1 MNTGLPGKIFSAMQA
16 DIIRGVYP
24 IGARLPAERELSR
37 AYGASRFAVR
47 EAIAMLAQSG
57 LVETPPQSGTYV
69 RDFNRRGTLETLVQV
84 LRIRRSIDRETLDSL
99 LRFRFVTETEAAREA
114 ALRATEHEL
123 ALLKANLERK
133 QAHLED
139 IAVLAECDFEFHY
152 TVIEISGNVINRLV
166 FHSFRP
172 IYSFF
177 TEFFY
182 SLPGVP
188 AASLRLNARLL
199 GALSRR
205 DPEAARRAMGAI
217 LKHGERKVY
226 DAVRDGESVVIP

>member
-57 LVETPPQSGTYV
+57 LVETHPQSGTYV

-114 ALRATEHEL
+114 ALRATARDIEYLQINLGRKREHL
-123 ALLKANLERK
+123 AN
-133 QAHLED
+133 
-139 IAVLAECDFEFHY
+139 IAVLAECDFDFHY
-152 TVIEISGNVINRLV
+152 TIISVSGNVINRLV

-188 AASLRLNARLL
+188 AASLKLNTRLL
-199 GALSRR
+199 GALARR

-226 DAVRDGESVVIP
+226 EAVRDGESVVIP